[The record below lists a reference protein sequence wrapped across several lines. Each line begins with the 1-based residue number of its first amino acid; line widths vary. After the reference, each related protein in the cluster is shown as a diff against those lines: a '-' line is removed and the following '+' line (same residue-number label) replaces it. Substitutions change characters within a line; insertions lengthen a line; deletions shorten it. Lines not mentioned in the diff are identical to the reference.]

1 MTPEMVVY
9 LLVAGAIGILFKIV
23 WDWFLNLKKSNSNS
37 IREICSQRF
46 EMCED
51 EIYKIHDRL
60 EKLEQKLEKALD
72 RLNNKI
78 DEKFELMIK
87 LLTKGSF

>member
-1 MTPEMVVY
+1 MYE
-9 LLVAGAIGILFKIV
+9 
-23 WDWFLNLKKSNSNS
+23 
-37 IREICSQRF
+37 E
-46 EMCED
+46 

-60 EKLEQKLEKALD
+60 ERLEQKLEMALD

>member
-1 MTPEMVVY
+1 MTPEMVAY

-23 WDWFLNLKKSNSNS
+23 WDWFLNLKKPNSNS
-37 IREICSQRF
+37 IREICRQKF
-46 EMCED
+46 EMYEE

-60 EKLEQKLEKALD
+60 EKLEQKLEMALD